1 MIRNQPFLVF
11 IIVAQEIL
19 FRLILSNQPF
29 NFFSP
34 PSLPC
39 FISFRTLPGNMQDLV
54 LVLRHWMTMEI
65 QNSTRLLRLL
75 RIVHMLLAHIFD
87 CFSGR
92 HWAFFASTIHAV
104 FSGHFSSIPSFFN
117 DNLPT
122 SIYLFCSGLSY
133 DNLLHFI
140 NEIEFGNH
148 LLRELI
154 SFHEFQ
160 HVAVHRLLT
169 SVMFSAADILTIALF
184 VKFSRDN
191 TVSDFHHGCE
201 TFSPNLSLIT
211 EIDSPSSID
220 SFDHLDHQFVYN
232 ESQQHIDDCILA
244 DEVSERQPSPALS
257 RSSLSF
263 DSSTWWMGMT
273 LVGMYDSRNN

>member
-1 MIRNQPFLVF
+1 MIRNQPFHVF
-11 IIVAQEIL
+11 ILVAQEIL
-19 FRLILSNQPF
+19 FRLILAHNPF

-34 PSLPC
+34 PSLP
-39 FISFRTLPGNMQDLV
+39 SFFHLFPVPGNMQDLV
-54 LVLRHWMTMEI
+54 LVMRHWMTMEI
-65 QNSTRLLRLL
+65 QHSTRLLRLL
-75 RIVHMLLAHIFD
+75 RIVHLLLAHIFD

-117 DNLPT
+117 DSLPT

-133 DNLLHFI
+133 EDLLHFI

-184 VKFSRDN
+184 VKFSRDT

-201 TFSPNLSLIT
+201 TFSPNLSIVT
-211 EIDSPSSID
+211 EIDSPSSIN
-220 SFDHLDHQFVYN
+220 SLDHLDHQFVQN
-232 ESQQHIDDCILA
+232 QIQQHADDCILA
-244 DEVSERQPSPALS
+244 DEVSERQPSPAFS

-263 DSSTWWMGMT
+263 DSSSG
-273 LVGMYDSRNN
+273 

>member
-1 MIRNQPFLVF
+1 MRS
-11 IIVAQEIL
+11 IL
-19 FRLILSNQPF
+19 FGLILARNPF

-34 PSLPC
+34 PSLP
-39 FISFRTLPGNMQDLV
+39 SFFHLFPVPGNMQDLV
-54 LVLRHWMTMEI
+54 LVMRHWMTMEI

-75 RIVHMLLAHIFD
+75 RIVHLLLAHIFD

-117 DNLPT
+117 DSLPT

-133 DNLLHFI
+133 EDLLHFI

-184 VKFSRDN
+184 VKFSRDT

-201 TFSPNLSLIT
+201 TFSPNLSIVT
-211 EIDSPSSID
+211 EIDSPSSIN
-220 SFDHLDHQFVYN
+220 SLDHLDHQFVQN
-232 ESQQHIDDCILA
+232 QIQQHADDCILA
-244 DEVSERQPSPALS
+244 DEVSERQPSPAFS

-263 DSSTWWMGMT
+263 DSSSG
-273 LVGMYDSRNN
+273 